1 MSRRSRS
8 PTSLN
13 RSSSGK
19 RMFIQRLYASIHAAA
34 NGRARAGPVSNRE
47 RAHCCG
53 GVAEGESCC
62 TPGGRFTVTVWQE
75 TIARRL
81 REFHLDSIRN
91 QMLVFAVVATLV
103 PTLAMTVVSSR
114 QSRRSIGDQVAQELR
129 GTSTQAAWEMD
140 LWLGDRLRD
149 LRVAAT
155 AYAVPENLARIQG
168 SGGAEAVNRLREY
181 LNSVRERCPDCD
193 ALLVVDGRGRFVV
206 GSGGRMTGVQFSQ
219 DRLSALRTSDA
230 LVGDAYWDTGLGKA
244 AIALA
249 VPIRQADGKYVGAL
263 MAKLNLRAV
272 ADVLQRLAPR
282 DEGGAGGAGGGDL
295 YVMTEQGRLILRS
308 RVSSAELMRTKLPT
322 ETVQALVDRE
332 GSSVE
337 YKRADGQG
345 VIGTLRRVPALRWA
359 AVVEMPRAEAFRQA
373 GGGGGTGLVLLALLV
388 AAALAAYVGLLIVRP
403 LRRLSGVAA
412 KVAAGDHSV
421 ELPTGGGGEI
431 GQLTQVLK
439 NLVARVREREGQGEL
454 ERLSVKD
461 ALTGLYNRR
470 HLMGTLANE
479 VQRSRRLRRTFSVLM
494 ADVDKF
500 KQYNDTKGHLAGDA
514 ALVKVAEILR
524 KATRGVDSVARY
536 GGEEFLVMLIEAPI
550 ATAAA
555 VGERI
560 RARVAAEEFSGGK
573 MTVSVGAAEYPT
585 HGDTPEEL
593 IASADAAMYE
603 AKDRG
608 RDRVVAAGGPQ
619 EHEKEKKRRRTRTSR
634 AGGDRKS
641 VV

>member
-168 SGGAEAVNRLREY
+168 SGGAEAVGRLREY

-193 ALLVVDGRGRFVV
+193 ALLVVDGRGRFVA

-230 LVGDAYWDTGLGKA
+230 LV
-244 AIALA
+244 
-249 VPIRQADGKYVGAL
+249 
-263 MAKLNLRAV
+263 AKLNLRAV

-282 DEGGAGGAGGGDL
+282 DEAGGGGGGGDV

-308 RVSSAELMRTKLPT
+308 RVSSAELMRAKLPT
-322 ETVQALVDRE
+322 ETAQALLDRE

-337 YKRADGQG
+337 YKRADGRD

-359 AVVEMPRAEAFRQA
+359 AVAEVPRAEAFRQA
-373 GGGGGTGLVLLALLV
+373 GGGGGTGVVLVALLV
-388 AAALAAYVGLLIVRP
+388 AAGLAAYVGVLIVRP
-403 LRRLSGVAA
+403 LQRLSSVAA

-421 ELPTGGGGEI
+421 ELPTGAGGEV
-431 GQLTQVLK
+431 GQLTQVFK

-454 ERLSVKD
+454 ERLSVTD
-461 ALTGLYNRR
+461 GLTGLYNRR

-479 VQRSRRLRRTFSVLM
+479 VQRSRRLRRAFSVLL
-494 ADVDKF
+494 ADVDHF
-500 KQYNDTKGHLAGDA
+500 KQYNDTHGHLGGDA
-514 ALVKVAEILR
+514 VLVKIAEILR
-524 KATRGVDSVARY
+524 KTTRGVDTVARY
-536 GGEEFLVMLIEAPI
+536 GGEEFVVMLIEAPI

-555 VGERI
+555 VGERL
-560 RARVAAEEFSGGK
+560 RARVAAEDFGAGRL
-573 MTVSVGAAEYPT
+573 TVSVGAAEYPT
-585 HGDTPEEL
+585 HGETPEEL
-593 IASADAAMYE
+593 IASADAAMYQ
-603 AKDRG
+603 AKNEG
-608 RDRVVAAGGPQ
+608 RDRVIIAGRRA
-619 EHEKEKKRRRTRTSR
+619 EREKEGKRRRK
-634 AGGDRKS
+634 GEG
-641 VV
+641 